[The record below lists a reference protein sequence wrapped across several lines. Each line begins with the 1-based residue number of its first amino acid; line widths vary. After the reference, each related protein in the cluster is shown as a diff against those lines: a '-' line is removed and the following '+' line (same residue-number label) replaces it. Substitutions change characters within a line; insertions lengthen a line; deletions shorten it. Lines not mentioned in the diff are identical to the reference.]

1 MPNLVSLP
9 SGRAAYAQDRPSTA
23 SFVLGF
29 LVLTVLSVGCGAM
42 LASHLVS
49 DTRNQVLQL
58 ERDHRQGAASNLN
71 YVLNARIKTLKPLVT
86 NLSAPKNAWVRLQ
99 ASLVL
104 NEEAKEDFDIVAS
117 HIEEDMLAYMRT
129 LTIAQIEGPLGLQ
142 HLREDLNERARM
154 RSKGQ
159 VREVVLES
167 LVVQ

>member
-1 MPNLVSLP
+1 MSNPVSLP
-9 SGRAAYAQDRPSTA
+9 SGRAAYSQDRPSSA

-29 LVLTVLSVGCGAM
+29 LLLTGLSAGCGAM
-42 LASHLVS
+42 LAAHLVS
-49 DTRNQVLQL
+49 ETRSQVLQL
-58 ERDHRQGAASNLN
+58 ERDNRQGAGSKLN
-71 YVLNARIKTLKPLVT
+71 YVINARLKTLKPLVT
-86 NLSAPKNAWVRLQ
+86 NLSAPNDAWVRLQ

-104 NEEAKEDFDIVAS
+104 SEDAKEDIDIVVS
-117 HIEEDMLAYMRT
+117 HVEEDMLAYMRT